1 MKKRVKTWKKNHQED
16 AKKKKKKK
24 GKKIR
29 DFRKKIEN
37 EPIRRINATVYMH
50 VGPRGSCR
58 AYLFPTYPDPT
69 TGTMK

>member
-1 MKKRVKTWKKNHQED
+1 MRE
-16 AKKKKKKK
+16 
-24 GKKIR
+24 KKIR
-29 DFRKKIEN
+29 QKDKGFQKKIEN
-37 EPIRRINATVYMH
+37 EPIRKINATVYMH